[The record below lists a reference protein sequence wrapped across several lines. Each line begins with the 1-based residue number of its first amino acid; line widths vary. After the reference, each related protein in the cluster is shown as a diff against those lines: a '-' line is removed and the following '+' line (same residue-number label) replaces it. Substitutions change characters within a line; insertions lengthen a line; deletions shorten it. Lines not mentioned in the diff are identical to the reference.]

1 MTTIVNDDEK
11 KLLDA
16 AYIKLR
22 NGEQPSII
30 DLQRFINFILQAPM
44 IVSQPNDDEIF
55 GAYNRL
61 VAGMQ
66 DKFKQPSQ

>member
-1 MTTIVNDDEK
+1 VNDDER

-30 DLQRFINFILQAPM
+30 DLQRFINFILQAPVV
-44 IVSQPNDDEIF
+44 VSQPNNDEIY
-55 GAYNRL
+55 GALNRW
-61 VAGMQ
+61 VTGMQ

>member
-1 MTTIVNDDEK
+1 MNDDEK

-44 IVSQPNDDEIF
+44 IVSQPNDDEVF
-55 GAYNRL
+55 GALNRL
-61 VAGMQ
+61 VAGIQ
-66 DKFKQPSQ
+66 DKFKQPPQ

>member
-1 MTTIVNDDEK
+1 MNDDEK

-30 DLQRFINFILQAPM
+30 DLQRFINFILQAQM

-61 VAGMQ
+61 VAGIQ

>member
-1 MTTIVNDDEK
+1 MNDDEK
-11 KLLDA
+11 KLLDSV
-16 AYIKLR
+16 YIKLR

-30 DLQRFINFILQAPM
+30 DLQRFINFVLQAPM
-44 IVSQPNDDEIF
+44 IVSQPNNDEIY

-66 DKFKQPSQ
+66 DKFKQPAQ

>member
-1 MTTIVNDDEK
+1 MNDDEV

-22 NGEQPSII
+22 NGEQVSLI

-44 IVSQPNDDEIF
+44 QVNQPTNDEMY
-55 GAYNRL
+55 GSYSKL
-61 VAGMQ
+61 VAGIQ
-66 DKFKQPSQ
+66 DKFKTLPQ